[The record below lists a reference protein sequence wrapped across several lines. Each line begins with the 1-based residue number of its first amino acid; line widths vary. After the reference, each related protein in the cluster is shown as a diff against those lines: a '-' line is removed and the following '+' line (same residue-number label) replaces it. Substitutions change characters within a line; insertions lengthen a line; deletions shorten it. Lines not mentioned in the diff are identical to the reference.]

1 MPKAPSTIE
10 ITETSTETGE
20 DLDRPWLVTVYNDPV
35 NLMGYVTMILM
46 RIFGYPREKA
56 ERMMLDI
63 HRKGRCIVWS
73 GERERA
79 ELYVEQLHQ
88 AQLKAGLS
96 QSD

>member
-46 RIFGYPREKA
+46 RIFGYSREKA
-56 ERMMLDI
+56 ETMMLDI